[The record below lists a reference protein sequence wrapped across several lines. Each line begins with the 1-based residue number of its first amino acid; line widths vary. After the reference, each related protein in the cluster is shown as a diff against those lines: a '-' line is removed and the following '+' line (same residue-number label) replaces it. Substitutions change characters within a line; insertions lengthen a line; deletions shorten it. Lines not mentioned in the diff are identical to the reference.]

1 MKIGNWGNIQQFE
14 ASLQLST
21 ASGRG
26 DWLFVNEGVGR
37 PYAVF
42 LLHRKLVRMMAN
54 LFNRSIQMYMHEKC

>member
-21 ASGRG
+21 ASRRD
-26 DWLFVNEGVGR
+26 DWLFVNEGVER

-42 LLHRKLVRMMAN
+42 LLHKIADLHDGKSV
-54 LFNRSIQMYMHEKC
+54 